1 MRSHEALGHVGSWVC
16 LRHASAWIQVAVVGV
31 QEVHTF
37 EKTLLLDFRMS
48 RPIVIECEKD
58 IFRICR
64 NACDVFGGGPCNGHV
79 LRCLALKRDKIK
91 APKCRAELEFLI
103 AAQVLV
109 LRLVPMYC
117 VLHMCQI

>member
-1 MRSHEALGHVGSWVC
+1 M
-16 LRHASAWIQVAVVGV
+16 GV
-31 QEVHTF
+31 QEVHKF

-103 AAQVLV
+103 AAQVRV
-109 LRLVPMYC
+109 LRPAPMC
-117 VLHMCQI
+117 SALHMCRM